1 MEASFLR
8 RRSALSFRVRVTR
21 FAAASLKQAY
31 RLRPRRAPWR
41 GAVSRCFAA
50 CSTFC
55 PRDAATGVSLARAA
69 ITAHPRRAR
78 RFISRARVMRERRRF
93 TPRPRLRAPCR
104 RFGLASCARRS
115 PLRFQNFPYFTR
127 FAVNRAAFPRFALA
141 LLKRSAFSAFF
152 SRKIFSPLDYFD
164 ALATISVIYHRV
176 IRQTSQ
182 ILQEGRRA
190 G

>member
-1 MEASFLR
+1 MASFLR
-8 RRSALSFRVRVTR
+8 RRSALSFRVRVMR
-21 FAAASLKQAY
+21 FAAASLRRAY
-31 RLRPRRAPWR
+31 RLRPQR
-41 GAVSRCFAA
+41 
-50 CSTFC
+50 
-55 PRDAATGVSLARAA
+55 RDAARSAVVLRRASRFAPAPRRRAYRRRAA
-69 ITAHPRRAR
+69 ITAHLRRAR
-78 RFISRARVMRERRRF
+78 RFTAGACVMRERRRF
-93 TPRPRLRAPCR
+93 CRA
-104 RFGLASCARRS
+104 LHVLRS
-115 PLRFQNFPYFTR
+115 PLRFQNFPYFAR
-127 FAVNRAAFPRFALA
+127 FAVNRAAFTRFARA

>member
-1 MEASFLR
+1 M
-8 RRSALSFRVRVTR
+8 R
-21 FAAASLKQAY
+21 FAAASLSQAY
-31 RLRPRRAPWR
+31 RLPPRR
-41 GAVSRCFAA
+41 
-50 CSTFC
+50 
-55 PRDAATGVSLARAA
+55 RDAARSAVVLRRASRFALATRRRAYRRHAA
-69 ITAHPRRAR
+69 ITAHLRRAR
-78 RFISRARVMRERRRF
+78 RFIARTRVMREWHRF

-104 RFGLASCARRS
+104 RFCRAPRVLRS

-127 FAVNRAAFPRFALA
+127 FAVNRAAFPPFARA
-141 LLKRSAFSAFF
+141 LLKRSAASPFF
-152 SRKIFSPLDYFD
+152 FRKIFSPLDYFD

>member
-1 MEASFLR
+1 M
-8 RRSALSFRVRVTR
+8 R
-21 FAAASLKQAY
+21 FAAASLSQAY
-31 RLRPRRAPWR
+31 RLRPRRAALR
-41 GAVSRCFAA
+41 GAGSRRFAA
-50 CSTFC
+50 CFAFC
-55 PRDAATGVSLARAA
+55 PARRHAYRLR
-69 ITAHPRRAR
+69 TRQSPRVRTAR
-78 RFISRARVMRERRRF
+78 RFIASARVMRERRRF

-127 FAVNRAAFPRFALA
+127 FAVNRAAFQPFARA
-141 LLKRSAFSAFF
+141 LLKRSASCAFF
-152 SRKIFSPLDYFD
+152 SQKIFSPLDYFD
-164 ALATISVIYHRV
+164 ALATISVIYYRV

>member
-1 MEASFLR
+1 MRCGFTPRHALCRRVSETGLSLASATR
-8 RRSALSFRVRVTR
+8 GVTR
-21 FAAASLKQAY
+21 RGQPSFCGALRVLPPRGGDGRIGGARAVSASL
-31 RLRPRRAPWR
+31 
-41 GAVSRCFAA
+41 
-50 CSTFC
+50 
-55 PRDAATGVSLARAA
+55 
-69 ITAHPRRAR
+69 RRAR
-78 RFISRARVMRERRRF
+78 RFIARTRVMREWRRF

-115 PLRFQNFPYFTR
+115 PLRFQNFPFFAR
-127 FAVNRAAFPRFALA
+127 FAVNRAAFPQFARA
-141 LLKRSAFSAFF
+141 LLKRSAASPFF

-164 ALATISVIYHRV
+164 ALATTSVIYHRV

>member
-1 MEASFLR
+1 M
-8 RRSALSFRVRVTR
+8 R
-21 FAAASLKQAY
+21 FAAASLSQAY
-31 RLRPRRAPWR
+31 RLRPRRAALR
-41 GAVSRCFAA
+41 GAGSRRFAA
-50 CSTFC
+50 CFAFC
-55 PRDAATGVSLARAA
+55 PRAAACVSPAHAA
-69 ITAHPRRAR
+69 ITASLRRAR

-127 FAVNRAAFPRFALA
+127 FAVNRAAFPPFARA
-141 LLKRSAFSAFF
+141 LLKRSASCAFF
-152 SRKIFSPLDYFD
+152 SQKIFSPLDYFD

>member
-1 MEASFLR
+1 M
-8 RRSALSFRVRVTR
+8 R
-21 FAAASLKQAY
+21 FAAASLSQAY
-31 RLRPRRAPWR
+31 RLRPRRAALR
-41 GAVSRCFAA
+41 GAGSRRFAA
-50 CSTFC
+50 CFAFC
-55 PRDAATGVSLARAA
+55 PRAAACVSPARGQS
-69 ITAHPRRAR
+69 PRVRTAR
-78 RFISRARVMRERRRF
+78 RFIASARVMRERRRF

-127 FAVNRAAFPRFALA
+127 FAVNRAAFPPFARA
-141 LLKRSAFSAFF
+141 LLKRSASCAFF
-152 SRKIFSPLDYFD
+152 SQKIFSPLDYFD